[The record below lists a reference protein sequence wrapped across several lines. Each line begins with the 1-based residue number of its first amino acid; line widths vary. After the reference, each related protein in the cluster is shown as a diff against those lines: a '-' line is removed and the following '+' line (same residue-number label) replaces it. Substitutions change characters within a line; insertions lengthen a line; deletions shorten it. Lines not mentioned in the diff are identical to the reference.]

1 MGIMTN
7 GVQQW
12 VFQRVSNVVFIIF
25 GVVLLKAILTQ
36 GLTYD
41 SLNAL
46 LATTV
51 FKAYALITL
60 LFAGANSILA
70 GWQITGDYAAKFNI
84 PPTLMMGVTIAV
96 SLFYVVWGGMLLFT

>member
-25 GVVLLKAILTQ
+25 GVVLLKTILTN

-41 SLNAL
+41 ALNGL
-46 LATTV
+46 FNTTV
-51 FKAYALITL
+51 FKVYAMITL
-60 LFAGANSILA
+60 IFAGANSILA
-70 GWQITGDYAAKFNI
+70 GWQITGDYAVKFSI
-84 PPTLMMGVTIAV
+84 PPFLMMSIAV
-96 SLFYVVWGGMLLFT
+96 IVSVIYVLWGASLLFM

>member
-25 GVVLLKAILTQ
+25 AVVLLKTILTQ

-41 SLNAL
+41 GLNAL
-46 LATTV
+46 LDTTV
-51 FKAYALITL
+51 FKVYALMTL

-84 PPTLMMGVTIAV
+84 PPALMMGVTVIV
-96 SLFYVVWGGMLLFT
+96 SVFYVVWGGMLLL

>member
-1 MGIMTN
+1 MTS

-25 GVVLLKAILTQ
+25 AVVLLKTILTQ

-41 SLNAL
+41 SLNVL
-46 LATTV
+46 LDNSV
-51 FKAYALITL
+51 FKVYALITL
-60 LFAGANSILA
+60 LFASANSILA

-84 PPTLMMGVTIAV
+84 PPVLMMGVTIIV
-96 SLFYVVWGGMLLFT
+96 SVFYIVWGGMLLL